1 MKKRLLY
8 PAALGLLV
16 WTLGNN
22 AHAAPHMPQQTKP
35 SNMMNTRIGL
45 YQLIHDGDQIS
56 IVRVSRLLTA
66 SGSQPGMEMVT
77 IEIDLAEKL
86 WGNTDPKLRSY
97 TFERPDNRIAQL
109 KFRDS
114 VWSRIDLREGI
125 NLLLVTDPREP
136 DPVYVDQIDNANDPV
151 LKSIKAVL
159 TAEGSS
165 NAASD
170 QFGRRLHWLTDGTNI
185 EKLFAGE
192 ALAREGADASQQKA
206 QLVLSF
212 SQVFAKETDE
222 YVKVS
227 LGTWLWDYIYKPADE
242 TGRIHILNATIAT
255 ASVASELVRGFA
267 LDHLAEADPRLLR
280 NPAVHPTSELRR
292 LFEKRKEQERDS
304 DERRK
309 LDEIIRAI
317 AR

>member
-1 MKKRLLY
+1 MKKRWLY
-8 PAALGLLV
+8 LGLLV

-22 AHAAPHMPQQTKP
+22 GHAARYVPQQTKP
-35 SNMMNTRIGL
+35 SNTMNTRIGL
-45 YQLIHDGDQIS
+45 YQLIQDGDQIN
-56 IVRVSRLLTA
+56 IVRLNRLHTA
-66 SGSQPGMEMVT
+66 SGSQPGMAMVT
-77 IEIDLAEKL
+77 IDVGLVEKL
-86 WGNTDPKLRSY
+86 WGNSDPNLRSY
-97 TFERPDNRIAQL
+97 TFELPDNRVAQF

-125 NLLLVTDPREP
+125 NLLLVTNPREP
-136 DPVYVDQIDNANDPV
+136 DPVYVDQIDNEDDPV
-151 LKSIKAVL
+151 LQSIKTVL
-159 TAEGSS
+159 TAESSS

-170 QFGRRLHWLTDGTNI
+170 EFARRLQWLTNGTNI

-192 ALAREGADASQQKA
+192 ALAREGADLSPQKA
-206 QLVLSF
+206 PLLLSF
-212 SQVFAKETDE
+212 SEVFAKETDE

-242 TGRIHILNATIAT
+242 TGKIHIVNATIAT
-255 ASVASELVRGFA
+255 ASVPSELVRGFA
-267 LDHLAEADPRLLR
+267 LDHLAETDPELLR

-309 LDEIIRAI
+309 LDEILRAI